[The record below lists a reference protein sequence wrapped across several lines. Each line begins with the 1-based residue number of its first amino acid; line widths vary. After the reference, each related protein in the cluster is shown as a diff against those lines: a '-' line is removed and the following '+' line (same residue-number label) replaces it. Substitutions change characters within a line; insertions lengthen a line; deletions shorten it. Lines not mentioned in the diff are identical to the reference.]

1 MWYTYGIILNSKY
14 LCMRVLGIDAGFA
27 IVGWSILEKNPA
39 YKNGLNLI
47 DYGAIITSAEST
59 FENRLEV
66 IFNDLNKIIKEYSP
80 SVMAVE
86 SLFYFKN
93 QKTVINVGQAR
104 GVILLSAQL
113 NKLEIHDYTPLQVKT
128 GVTGYGRA
136 DKAQI
141 QKMIKMI
148 FGLKEI
154 PKPDDVADAIAI
166 SYCHLSSVNSI
177 NDRANKR

>member
-1 MWYTYGIILNSKY
+1 
-14 LCMRVLGIDAGFA
+14 MRVLGIDAGFA
-27 IVGWSILEKNPA
+27 IVGWSILETNPV

-47 DYGAIITSAEST
+47 EYGAILTTSDMS
-59 FENRLEV
+59 FEQRLEL
-66 IFNDLNKIIKEYSP
+66 IFNDLNKIIKEFKP
-80 SVMAVE
+80 DDIAIE

-113 NKLEIHDYTPLQVKT
+113 NKLNIYDYTPLQVKT

-141 QKMIKMI
+141 QKMVKMI
-148 FGLKEI
+148 FSLKEV

-166 SYCHLSSVNSI
+166 AYCHLSSVKL
-177 NDRANKR
+177 RKKL